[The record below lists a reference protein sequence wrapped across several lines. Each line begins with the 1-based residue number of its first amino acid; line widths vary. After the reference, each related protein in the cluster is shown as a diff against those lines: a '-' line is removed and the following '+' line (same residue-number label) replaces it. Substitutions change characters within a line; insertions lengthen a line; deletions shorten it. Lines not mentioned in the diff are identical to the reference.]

1 MKPVDSSGSKS
12 WRMFDRDNLLSTL
25 GTIQCFGIPQNDYGD
40 LSLLAAAKSALA
52 LAPKPM

>member
-1 MKPVDSSGSKS
+1 MLCLNTQVAGLAQEKRSPLNT
-12 WRMFDRDNLLSTL
+12 RNNP
-25 GTIQCFGIPQNDYGD
+25 CFGIPQNDYGD

>member
-1 MKPVDSSGSKS
+1 MKPGDSSGSKS